1 MSLRGL
7 KSTCT
12 EDLECVKTP
21 RSCLGGW
28 GEGGKKRTKGSV
40 MMVKL
45 LRARE
50 GSLIRTRK
58 DENWV

>member
-1 MSLRGL
+1 MSLQGL
-7 KSTCT
+7 KFTCT
-12 EDLECVKTP
+12 EDPECVKTP
-21 RSCLGGW
+21 QSCLG
-28 GEGGKKRTKGSV
+28 EGGGVNKKRAKGSV

-58 DENWV
+58 DGNWV